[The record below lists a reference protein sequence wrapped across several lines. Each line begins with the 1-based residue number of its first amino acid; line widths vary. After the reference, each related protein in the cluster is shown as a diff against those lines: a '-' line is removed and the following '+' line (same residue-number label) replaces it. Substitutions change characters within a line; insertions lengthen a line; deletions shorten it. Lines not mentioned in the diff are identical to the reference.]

1 MTGDDGGLTLSGL
14 PDGGFVAYC
23 SDGYF
28 WLAPSCR
35 DAAESCVPYITFFSA
50 SLPETMQKATI
61 HQMPL
66 ALANART
73 YSDWT
78 GLVRRVNCAF
88 YWWTPSS
95 LFVDLSPVPITF
107 PPHNPV
113 AWRAGDMAST
123 GPPQPIWNMI
133 SQDLALLAPDA
144 ADLVKKVRLPLE
156 DVESMLRA
164 AGQFEQSSGDSG
176 VHEAACRW
184 LQANRA
190 SWELWLPDETI
201 CTPGMGLFDAG
212 RQTFMQSRG
221 EVASP
226 ECRECTQGLVSW
238 ALEDQKGTTY
248 VCLDPA
254 TSTTNTTTSAVHATS
269 EVSTGIT
276 VYQRL
281 SAAVLLILLVSGVS

>member
-1 MTGDDGGLTLSGL
+1 
-14 PDGGFVAYC
+14 
-23 SDGYF
+23 
-28 WLAPSCR
+28 
-35 DAAESCVPYITFFSA
+35 
-50 SLPETMQKATI
+50 
-61 HQMPL
+61 
-66 ALANART
+66 
-73 YSDWT
+73 
-78 GLVRRVNCAF
+78 
-88 YWWTPSS
+88 
-95 LFVDLSPVPITF
+95 
-107 PPHNPV
+107 
-113 AWRAGDMAST
+113 MAST

-281 SAAVLLILLVSGVS
+281 SGAVLLMLLVSGVS